1 MPALATV
8 AAVVGIGSSLA
19 GTGMSISQMVKA
31 GNMQREAD
39 RKAREAMHR
48 ARMQLE
54 TNQLAGLS
62 IAKEPYT
69 MQREYLLNTSAQ
81 VMDAGR
87 ESTRGAGATAGLVL
101 ANAMKQEEVIRAQQS
116 REMAEL
122 NKLKAKEDS
131 RLQGLKYDLELA
143 EVEGAQKASA
153 NYWALQQ
160 QATQNAIAGIGQ
172 AAEQL
177 YKTAPL
183 FDKKTPDEVDD
194 GNVSAAA
201 RDYFGA
207 NLPSDFAS
215 LNQSLAAAP
224 SPDWTKAQQEM
235 LPDEMTVPTQTLQ
248 QQPLLA
254 PQPQPLLTPQ
264 QQQLLQ
270 YLFGLTPVR
279 LKESLGK

>member
-131 RLQGLKYDLELA
+131 RIQGLKYDLELA

-153 NYWALQQ
+153 NNWALQQ

-172 AAEQL
+172 AAKQL
-177 YKTAPL
+177 YAAAPL
-183 FDKKTPDEVDD
+183 YAKSGGDGNISGGD

-248 QQPLLA
+248 
-254 PQPQPLLTPQ
+254 PQPLLTPQ